1 MSDKPLRECP
11 FCGGEAA
18 LDYGFDGGVFIEC
31 HTCHA
36 STNIRHSEM
45 DDARELVRA
54 AWNTRP
60 AVTEEMVGRGCAAFR
75 EELFDRHGNLES
87 STRAALTAAL
97 SGSSTAALGEKQAA
111 EWARAADGVHPT
123 PEPK

>member
-54 AWNTRP
+54 AWN
-60 AVTEEMVGRGCAAFR
+60 
-75 EELFDRHGNLES
+75 S
-87 STRAALTAAL
+87 
-97 SGSSTAALGEKQAA
+97 
-111 EWARAADGVHPT
+111 HPT
-123 PEPK
+123 ASILARVPEGLSLYSIQVENNPMAGNRYRAKLIGSHVWKDAEGVGDTPESAVSDAAGRIGGSK